1 MEIKTSFKKTGML
14 NITFVAQNLDD
25 EKLLRE
31 AENSVEPIAI
41 NSTIFS
47 FMEKEKREMWV
58 LMTIGDS

>member
-14 NITFVAQNLDD
+14 DITFVAQNPDD

-47 FMEKEKREMWV
+47 YTEKGKREMWV